1 MGLKIKKAIIP
12 AAGFGTRVLPASK
25 STPKEMLCVVDKP
38 AIQYIVEE
46 AVESGITDVMIVIS
60 RGKTAVEDYFDRSP
74 ELEEL
79 LRARGDEARLN
90 QVLGVANLANISYV
104 RQQQARGLGDAVLKA
119 RAFVG
124 NEPFAV
130 LYGDDVIKSKRPVC
144 GQLCEVYEQ
153 FGLGV
158 VAINRLDVDQI
169 VRCSSLE
176 LSSIGEGLF
185 KVTDMVEKPGV
196 DEIISNYSI
205 FGRCVLPPK
214 IFDMLEKVQPGVGGE
229 LQLTDAMR
237 MLARSEGMMGLDFD
251 GRRYDMGNKFGILQ
265 ANVEFALEH
274 DELKDEFRKYLKD
287 LVASF

>member
-1 MGLKIKKAIIP
+1 MSLKVKKAIIP

-25 STPKEMLCVVDKP
+25 STPKEMLCIVDKP

-46 AVESGITDVMIVIS
+46 AVKSGITDVMIVIS

-79 LRARGDEARLN
+79 LRARGDEARLS

-104 RQQQARGLGDAVLKA
+104 RQQKARGLGDAVLRA
-119 RAFVG
+119 RAFAG

-130 LYGDDVIKSKRPVC
+130 LYGDDVIRSDKPVC
-144 GQLCEVYEQ
+144 GQLCEVYER

-158 VAINRLDVDQI
+158 VAVNRLDVDQI

-185 KVTDMVEKPGV
+185 RVTDMIEKPGV

-214 IFDMLEKVQPGVGGE
+214 IFDILERIQPGAGGE

-274 DELKDEFRKYLKD
+274 DELKGEFRKYLKD
-287 LVASF
+287 LIASF